1 MTKLA
6 KYYTLY
12 DCQNSDEIYNALNK
26 LQDLEK
32 IDYEMLDNS
41 SYEAFKIKD
50 LSLTDGETKSLLS
63 LFIKND
69 VAEYEYANEDLS
81 LSDSYTDDTDDE
93 LSDWDSGD
101 QWSEADYDDEA

>member
-12 DCQNSDEIYNALNK
+12 DCTNSDEIYDVLNK

-32 IDYEMLDNS
+32 IEYEMLDNS
-41 SYEAFKIKD
+41 SYEAFKIRD
-50 LSLTDGETKSLLS
+50 LSLTDGETKSLLL
-63 LFIKND
+63 LFVKND

-81 LSDSYTDDTDDE
+81 LSDTDSDETDSE
-93 LSDWDSGD
+93 LGGWDSAD
-101 QWSEADYDDEA
+101 QWSESDYDDEV